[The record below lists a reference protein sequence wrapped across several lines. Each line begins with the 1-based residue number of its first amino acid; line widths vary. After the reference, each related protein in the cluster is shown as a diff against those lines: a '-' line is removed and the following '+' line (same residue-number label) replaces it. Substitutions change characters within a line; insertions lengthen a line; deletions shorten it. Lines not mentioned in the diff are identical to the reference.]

1 MQSRPAAAKFIKT
14 IGDEKLCATA
24 FIRRTVQSDKAELNV
39 LFPVSARC
47 STSDKPSDMGLQ
59 MRDFLLA
66 IVFLVGTV
74 LLIGGL
80 EFGANLFG

>member
-1 MQSRPAAAKFIKT
+1 
-14 IGDEKLCATA
+14 
-24 FIRRTVQSDKAELNV
+24 
-39 LFPVSARC
+39 
-47 STSDKPSDMGLQ
+47 

-80 EFGANLFG
+80 EFAGNLFG